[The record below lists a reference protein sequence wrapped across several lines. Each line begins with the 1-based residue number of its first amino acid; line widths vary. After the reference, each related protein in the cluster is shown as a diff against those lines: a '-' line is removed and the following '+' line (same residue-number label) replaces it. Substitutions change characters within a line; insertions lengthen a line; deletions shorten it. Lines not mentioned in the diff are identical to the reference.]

1 MTKHKD
7 LPYISHILTA
17 IEDIEKSTEGVTK
30 EQFINNKDLKDA
42 NIRRIEI
49 LGEATKNIS
58 MTLKLK
64 HPKVEWKEIIGTRDK
79 MIHHY
84 FGVNI
89 DIVWEIIKKDLPV
102 LKKKLLIIKESL

>member
-1 MTKHKD
+1 MIKHKD
-7 LPYISHILTA
+7 LPYIIHILTA
-17 IEDIEKSTEGVTK
+17 IEDVEGSTESITK
-30 EQFINNKDLKDA
+30 DQFINNKDLKDA

-58 MTLKLK
+58 ANLKSK
-64 HPKVEWKEIIGTRDK
+64 HPEVNWKEIIGTRDK

-84 FGVNI
+84 FGVNL

-102 LKKKLLIIKESL
+102 LKRKILKIKKNL